1 MNGGGRFRDSDAL
14 AILERLVEDPE
25 RTPTLRALA
34 GLARTAAR
42 ADRATVFALDET
54 RGTLVGLADLGTD
67 EWPIEVPLGRDSI
80 AGFCALERRAVRV
93 GDARGDLSAVD
104 PRLRFCDRIDLA
116 TGYRTRS
123 VCAVPVVSRDRV
135 IGVVEAINAT
145 DGTFTAADEERLDDL
160 AAVAGIVLS
169 VSRLFEDVR
178 EMRQVERR
186 KSDFID
192 LLVHE
197 LKEPL
202 AAIQM
207 LAEFGLEQEADPDA
221 RAKLLERIA
230 VRTGQVT
237 TLVSELLQVSRI
249 KRGAVLGRIGP
260 VDLADTARRA
270 AAAVEEMA
278 RLRSVSVE
286 LRIDSGLPPVRI
298 DDGLVPWLFGN
309 LLSNALKYT
318 DGGGRVTIALH
329 RDDDGVRCEVQDTGI
344 GVPADELRLLF
355 REFYRATNARARGV
369 DGTGL
374 GLVAVKEI
382 AERFGGRVGA
392 ESTLGR
398 GSRFWVWLPAAR

>member
-1 MNGGGRFRDSDAL
+1 
-14 AILERLVEDPE
+14 
-25 RTPTLRALA
+25 
-34 GLARTAAR
+34 
-42 ADRATVFALDET
+42 
-54 RGTLVGLADLGTD
+54 
-67 EWPIEVPLGRDSI
+67 
-80 AGFCALERRAVRV
+80 
-93 GDARGDLSAVD
+93 
-104 PRLRFCDRIDLA
+104 
-116 TGYRTRS
+116 
-123 VCAVPVVSRDRV
+123 
-135 IGVVEAINAT
+135 
-145 DGTFTAADEERLDDL
+145 
-160 AAVAGIVLS
+160 
-169 VSRLFEDVR
+169 
-178 EMRQVERR
+178 
-186 KSDFID
+186 
-192 LLVHE
+192 